1 MKLLVGLGN
10 PTSEYASTRHNIGF
24 QAVDLI
30 VRRFTFNDWKK
41 DCKGVIARGEID
53 GEKVVVLKPHTFM
66 NLSGEAVL
74 TAMSFFKIKPQD
86 VIVFHDDLDLPVG
99 KVKVKTGGSAAGH
112 NGIKNI
118 DSHIGPD
125 YMRVRIGVDQD
136 RTIDTVDYVL
146 GVPSKE
152 DQAILDK
159 VMQMIAENVPLL
171 IHKDENN
178 FMNRLVN
185 VQ

>member
-10 PTSEYASTRHNIGF
+10 PGSDYAMTRHNMGF
-24 QAVDLI
+24 QAVDAI
-30 VRRFTFNDWKK
+30 VRRFSFRDWKK
-41 DCKGVIARGEID
+41 DCKGVIACGEID
-53 GEKVVVLKPHTFM
+53 GEQVLALKPYTFM

-74 TAMSFFKIKPQD
+74 AAMSFFKIKPAD
-86 VIVFHDDLDLPVG
+86 VIVFHDEMALPVG

-118 DSHIGPD
+118 DSHISPD

-136 RTIDTVDYVL
+136 RALDTIDYVL

-152 DQAILDK
+152 DQKILAA
-159 VMQMIAENVPLL
+159 VMEKIAENVPLL
-171 IHKDENN
+171 IHGDDNN
-178 FMNRLVN
+178 FMNRLVG
-185 VQ
+185 

>member
-10 PTSEYASTRHNIGF
+10 PGTEYAATRHNMGF
-24 QAVDLI
+24 QAVDAI
-30 VRRFTFNDWKK
+30 VRRFSFSDWKK

-53 GEKVVVLKPHTFM
+53 GEKIVALKPHTFM

-74 TAMSFFKIKPQD
+74 AAMSFFKIKQED

-125 YMRVRIGVDQD
+125 YMRVRIGVGQD
-136 RTIDTVDYVL
+136 RGADTVDYVL
-146 GVPSKE
+146 GKPSKE
-152 DQAILDK
+152 DQKILAK
-159 VMQMIAENVPLL
+159 VMEKIAENVPLL
-171 IHKDENN
+171 LQGDENN
-178 FMNRLVN
+178 FMNRLVD
-185 VQ
+185 

>member
-10 PTSEYASTRHNIGF
+10 PGSDYAMTRHNMGF
-24 QAVDLI
+24 QAVDAI
-30 VRRFTFNDWKK
+30 VHRFPFHDWKK
-41 DCKGVIARGEID
+41 DCKGVVARGEID

-74 TAMSFFKIKPQD
+74 AAMSFFKIKPAD
-86 VIVFHDDLDLPVG
+86 VIVFHDDLDLRVG

-136 RTIDTVDYVL
+136 REFDTKDYVL

-152 DQAILDK
+152 DQK
-159 VMQMIAENVPLL
+159 VLAQVMEKIAENVPLL
-171 IHKDENN
+171 IQGDENN

-185 VQ
+185 K

>member
-10 PTSEYASTRHNIGF
+10 PGSDYAMTRHNMGF
-24 QAVDLI
+24 QAVDAI
-30 VRRFTFNDWKK
+30 VRRFSFGNWKK
-41 DCKGVIARGEID
+41 DLKGVIARGEIE

-74 TAMSFFKIKPQD
+74 AAMSFFKIKPAD
-86 VIVFHDDLDLPVG
+86 VIVFHDDMDLPVG

-136 RTIDTVDYVL
+136 RAHDTVDYVL
-146 GVPSKE
+146 GVPNKE
-152 DQAILDK
+152 DQK
-159 VMQMIAENVPLL
+159 VLADVMGKIAENVPLL
-171 IHKDENN
+171 LRGDENN
-178 FMNRLVN
+178 FMNRLVG
-185 VQ
+185 

>member
-10 PTSEYASTRHNIGF
+10 PGSDYAMTRHNMGF
-24 QAVDLI
+24 QAVDAI
-30 VRRFTFNDWKK
+30 VHRFSFHDWKK

-53 GEKVVVLKPHTFM
+53 GEKVIVLKPHTFM

-74 TAMSFFKIKPQD
+74 AAMSFFKIKPAD

-136 RTIDTVDYVL
+136 RSKDTKDYVL
-146 GVPSKE
+146 GVPSDE
-152 DQAILDK
+152 DQEVLDETMK
-159 VMQMIAENVPLL
+159 NIAENVPLL
-171 IHKDENN
+171 LQGDENN
-178 FMNRLVN
+178 FMNRLVR
-185 VQ
+185 

>member
-10 PTSEYASTRHNIGF
+10 PGSDYAMTRHNMGF
-24 QAVDLI
+24 QAVDAI
-30 VRRFTFNDWKK
+30 VRRFSLSDWKK
-41 DCKGVIARGEID
+41 DCKGVVARGTIED
-53 GEKVVVLKPHTFM
+53 EKVVVLKPHTFM

-74 TAMSFFKIKPQD
+74 AAMSFFKIKPKD
-86 VIVFHDDLDLPVG
+86 VIVFHDELALPVG
-99 KVKVKTGGSAAGH
+99 KVKVKVGGSAAGH

-136 RTIDTVDYVL
+136 RSIDTADYVL

-152 DQAILDK
+152 DQHVLAETVAK
-159 VMQMIAENVPLL
+159 IAENVPLL
-171 IHKDENN
+171 LQGDENN
-178 FMNRLVN
+178 FMNRLVG
-185 VQ
+185 

>member
-10 PTSEYASTRHNIGF
+10 PGSDYAATRHNMGF
-24 QAVDLI
+24 QAVDAI
-30 VRRFTFNDWKK
+30 VRRFSFHDWKK
-41 DCKGVIARGEID
+41 DCKGVIARGEIED
-53 GEKVVVLKPHTFM
+53 EKVVVLKPHTFM

-74 TAMSFFKIKPQD
+74 VAMSFFKIKPAD

-136 RTIDTVDYVL
+136 RSEDTVDYVL

-152 DQAILDK
+152 DQKILAE
-159 VMQMIAENVPLL
+159 VMEKIAENVPLL
-171 IHKDENN
+171 LQGDENN
-178 FMNRLVN
+178 FMNRLVD
-185 VQ
+185 

>member
-10 PTSEYASTRHNIGF
+10 PGSEYAATRHNMGF
-24 QAVDLI
+24 QAVDAI
-30 VRRFTFNDWKK
+30 VRRFSFNDWKK
-41 DCKGVIARGEID
+41 DCKGVIARGEIE

-74 TAMSFFKIKPQD
+74 AAMSFFKIKPAD

-125 YMRVRIGVDQD
+125 YMRVRIGVAQD
-136 RTIDTVDYVL
+136 RTCDTVDYVL
-146 GVPSKE
+146 GVPSVE
-152 DQAILDK
+152 DQK
-159 VMQMIAENVPLL
+159 VLAEMMEKIAENIPLL
-171 IHKDENN
+171 LQGDENN

-185 VQ
+185 K

>member
-10 PTSEYASTRHNIGF
+10 PGSDYAYTRHNMGF
-24 QAVDLI
+24 QAVDAI
-30 VRRFTFNDWKK
+30 VRRFSFKDWKK
-41 DCKGVIARGEID
+41 DCKGLIAKGEIE
-53 GEKVVVLKPHTFM
+53 GEKVVILKPETFM

-74 TAMSFFKIKPQD
+74 AAMSFFKIKPID
-86 VIVFHDDLDLPVG
+86 VIVFHDEMALPVG

-136 RTIDTVDYVL
+136 RSEDTVDYVL

-152 DQAILDK
+152 DQEVLAAVMDK
-159 VMQMIAENVPLL
+159 IAENVPLL
-171 IHKDENN
+171 LQGDENN
-178 FMNRLVN
+178 FMNRLVG
-185 VQ
+185 